1 MTSMTDSHEGQN
13 TAPTIN
19 HQLITGLEGQ
29 YEAKVLAL
37 VIRDLSTVAPAA
49 GESVVMKLV
58 AEVWKQAADHIEKAA
73 TTWTHISWFIQ
84 DAISRF
90 VQPAAQPQTA
100 GC

>member
-1 MTSMTDSHEGQN
+1 MTSMTDLRGARN

-19 HQLITGLEGQ
+19 HQLIMGLEGQ
-29 YEAKVLAL
+29 YEAKVFAL
-37 VIRDLSTVAPAA
+37 VIHDLATVAPAA

-58 AEVWKQAADHIEKAA
+58 ADVWQQAEKHVKTAN

-90 VQPAAQPQTA
+90 VQPAAKPQTV